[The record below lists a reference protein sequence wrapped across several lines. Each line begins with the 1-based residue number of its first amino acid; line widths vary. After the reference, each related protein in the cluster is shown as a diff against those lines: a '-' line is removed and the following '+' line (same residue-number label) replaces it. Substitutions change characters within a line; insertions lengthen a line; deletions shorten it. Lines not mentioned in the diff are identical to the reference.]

1 VSNGVPMPEASV
13 LFGVI
18 KQMRAVKPIIIG
30 VRTNKEC
37 PDGFVRL
44 IIVGHP
50 YNREEGAPRIFVPG
64 IPAYLRVGRATI
76 LHR

>member
-1 VSNGVPMPEASV
+1 MPEASV

-44 IIVGHP
+44 ITVRSARLNNEI
-50 YNREEGAPRIFVPG
+50 R
-64 IPAYLRVGRATI
+64 PAFCRSPPECEYVTEKM
-76 LHR
+76 